1 MMGILAPTLDTALQD
16 DDTTFTD
23 TPGPGL
29 FLRQMPRRA
38 SNLIAVPAFAVYSET
53 EEKPLLRSP
62 SGLPKLPERDF
73 NTLIRD

>member
-23 TPGPGL
+23 PPGPGL

-38 SNLIAVPAFAVYSET
+38 SNLIAVVPGFAVYSET
-53 EEKPLLRSP
+53 EEKPLRPLS
-62 SGLPKLPERDF
+62 L
-73 NTLIRD
+73 